1 MTAHPATP
9 DPDVVASAAIAA
21 VMEAR
26 WESSEALSRR
36 PAGLASELLRRRAS
50 ELAMSPAGRDQL
62 LSVAL
67 RAAAKDVAAGH
78 PALADGALFLLGD
91 PAPDPAARD
100 AMRAAVLK
108 QGGIAVAESQRV
120 AEEVERRQRRDGVET
135 GALSRRLRAEAR
147 LHELLWD
154 DPRLPAAA
162 RTRLVML
169 CTIPRLLRRS
179 EELDPGRPRQR
190 LLATREPVPRTAE
203 PPGRIPRPRADGTHP
218 WSNAAGWLVLAGPF
232 AAVVAGVFDAR

>member
-1 MTAHPATP
+1 MTAHLATP
-9 DPDVVASAAIAA
+9 DPDVVACAAIAA

-26 WESSEALSRR
+26 WESSEALSRGAAE
-36 PAGLASELLRRRAS
+36 PAPALLRRRAR

-67 RAAAKDVAAGH
+67 QAAATDIEAGR
-78 PALADGALFLLGD
+78 PALADGALFLLAA
-91 PAPDPAARD
+91 PAPAPAARE
-100 AMRAAVLK
+100 ALRASVLK

-120 AEEVERRQRRDGVET
+120 AEEVERRQRRDGAEA
-135 GALSRRLRAEAR
+135 GALSPQLRAEAR

-154 DPRLPAAA
+154 DPRLPAAP

-179 EELDPGRPRQR
+179 EELDPSRPRKR
-190 LLATREPVPRTAE
+190 PLAVKREPAPKRS
-203 PPGRIPRPRADGTHP
+203 GRARRPRAEETHP
-218 WSNAAGWLVLAGPF
+218 WSNAAGWLVLVGLF
-232 AAVVAGVFDAR
+232 AAVVAGVVDAR